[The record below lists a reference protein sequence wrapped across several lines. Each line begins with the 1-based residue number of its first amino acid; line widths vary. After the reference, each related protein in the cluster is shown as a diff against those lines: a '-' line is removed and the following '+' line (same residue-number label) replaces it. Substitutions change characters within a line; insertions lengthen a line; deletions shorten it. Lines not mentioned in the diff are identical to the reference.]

1 MKVKLIQGT
10 PEWHAHRLAHNN
22 ASELAAAAGLSKYK
36 SRSDMVREKATGIQE
51 EIAPETQKRFDRGH
65 EIEAISRTFA
75 EEYLDLD
82 IGQSLDPCVFSEVID
97 GVPLSASLDGLN
109 MPIMWECKTLN
120 ADLKAALS
128 MGEIP
133 EPYMLQMEQ
142 GMMLSNAERCLF
154 TASNGTREGTH
165 HAWYSSRPDIRAKI
179 LPIWKQFAED
189 VKNYVHVEAEAKVV
203 TGPVETLPAIFVT
216 VEGRVADSNLPDFVR
231 AAHEYIDRIQTDLV
245 TDADFDTAA
254 KNVNELES
262 GEKRLEA
269 VKANALAQTSSID
282 ELFRAIDQIKGEMK
296 KKRLH
301 LADLVKTKKESRKIQ
316 IITEAKQAMVNHVMQ
331 LNQRIGGAWM
341 PVFNDAPFAEAIK
354 GLKSID
360 SMREKVGNALRNAM
374 LDANML
380 ADTIEANRKMVGND
394 MILIPDFAQVC
405 TKTADDFANLFAS
418 RVHAHRVAE
427 YARIEAERAK
437 IRAEEQA
444 KAEREAQAKARAEQA
459 ERDAEAARLAHEL
472 AERAKIR
479 AEEQEK
485 AERDAQAK
493 ARAEQAERDAEAARL
508 AHELAER
515 EAVKIEAEQAQGRAA
530 LAELITGIPVIE
542 SIQQV
547 ADVVT
552 RSFPSIEEQKREPI
566 DDGKTLKL
574 GEIGARLGFSVTA
587 DFMAQLGFQP
597 VATEKSAKLY
607 RASDFGRI
615 CIAIINHIQS
625 AMRSAQMAA

>member
-1 MKVKLIQGT
+1 MITLNLVQGT
-10 PEWHAHRLAHNN
+10 SNWLAARAQHFT
-22 ASELAAAAGLSKYK
+22 ASEAPAMLGLSKYK
-36 SRSDMVREKATGIQE
+36 SRSELLREKATGIVAE
-51 EIAPETQKRFDRGH
+51 VDAATQRRFNAGH
-65 EIEAISRTFA
+65 ESESATRVWA
-75 EEYLDLD
+75 EQFIGEDLYP
-82 IGQSLDPCVFSEVID
+82 ITGAREV
-97 GVPLSASLDGLN
+97 DGLPLLASFDGLTLDESIN
-109 MPIMWECKTLN
+109 WENKLWNEEFASMVRDGIVPDTHWPQLEQQLLVAEAKQVLFTVSDGGENIAHMWYE
-120 ADLKAALS
+120 S
-128 MGEIP
+128 IP
-133 EPYMLQMEQ
+133 E
-142 GMMLSNAERCLF
+142 R
-154 TASNGTREGTH
+154 
-165 HAWYSSRPDIRAKI
+165 RAKLI
-179 LPIWKQFAED
+179 AGWKQFAED
-189 VKNYVHVEAEAKVV
+189 IKNYVHVEAEAKVV

-216 VEGRVADSNLPDFVR
+216 VEGRVADSNLPAFVR

-245 TDADFDTAA
+245 TDADFETAA

-301 LADLVKTKKESRKIQ
+301 LTDLVKTKKESRKIQ
-316 IITEAKQAMVNHVMQ
+316 IVTDAHKAIQDHIAK
-331 LNQRIGGAWM
+331 LEERIGGRWM
-341 PVFNDAPFAEAIK
+341 TYPGSTIFHEAIK

-374 LDANML
+374 LEANML
-380 ADTIEANRKMVGND
+380 ADTIEANYKSLNDPGHVGH
-394 MILIPDFAQVC
+394 MHLFPDFAAVC
-405 TKTADDFANLFAS
+405 TKQTDDFAALLAMRIAN
-418 RVHAHRVAE
+418 HRAE
-427 YARIEAERAK
+427 QEKILEAERAK

-472 AERAKIR
+472 AER
-479 AEEQEK
+479 
-485 AERDAQAK
+485 
-493 ARAEQAERDAEAARL
+493 
-508 AHELAER
+508 

-530 LAELITGIPVIE
+530 LAEERAKIEADALSHGFGVNRTIDSHEVSEEMNMQARAILDGFNQDARKATEIP
-542 SIQQV
+542 
-547 ADVVT
+547 A
-552 RSFPSIEEQKREPI
+552 

-574 GEIGARLGFSVTA
+574 GEIGARLGFTITA

-615 CIAIINHIQS
+615 CVAIINHIQS

>member
-1 MKVKLIQGT
+1 MGLKILNLQQGT
-10 PEWHAHRLAHNN
+10 GEWLSHRDACLN
-22 ASELAAAAGLSKYK
+22 ASDAPAMAGVSKYQT
-36 SRSDMVREKATGIQE
+36 RSELVRQKATGITKE
-51 EIAPETQKRFDRGH
+51 HDAGTLARFRAGH
-65 EIEAISRTFA
+65 EAEASIRPHA
-75 EEYLDLD
+75 EYIVGEPLYPVT
-82 IGQSLDPCVFSEVID
+82 GENEID
-97 GVPLSASLDGLN
+97 GMRLSASSDGLTMDGEVGFEHKIWN
-109 MPIMWECKTLN
+109 EDIAASVRNGIVPESHIWQIVHQHAVFGLRRTLFVVS
-120 ADLKAALS
+120 D
-128 MGEIP
+128 GTP
-133 EPYMLQMEQ
+133 EKCVYCWVEVSDEQ
-142 GMMLSNAERCLF
+142 IERLM
-154 TASNGTREGTH
+154 AG
-165 HAWYSSRPDIRAKI
+165 
-179 LPIWKQFAED
+179 WKQFAED
-189 VKNYVHVEAEAKVV
+189 VKNYQHVEAEAKVV
-203 TGPVETLPAIFVT
+203 TGPVETMPAIFVT
-216 VEGRVADSNLPDFVR
+216 VEGRVAESNLPAFVR

-269 VKANALAQTSSID
+269 VKANALAQTASID

-331 LNQRIGGAWM
+331 LNQRIGGSWM
-341 PVFNDAPFAEAIK
+341 PLFNDAPFAEAIK

-360 SMREKVGNALRNAM
+360 SMREKVGNALRNMM
-374 LDANML
+374 L
-380 ADTIEANRKMVGND
+380 EANLIADRIETNHKSLND
-394 MILIPDFAQVC
+394 PGHTGHMHLFPDFAAVC
-405 TKTADDFANLFAS
+405 TKPADDFAALLSMRITN
-418 RVHAHRVAE
+418 HRAE
-427 YARIEAERAK
+427 QEKILEAERAK

-444 KAEREAQAKARAEQA
+444 KAEREAT
-459 ERDAEAARLAHEL
+459 
-472 AERAKIR
+472 
-479 AEEQEK
+479 
-485 AERDAQAK
+485 AK

-515 EAVKIEAEQAQGRAA
+515 EAVKIEAESPKWS
-530 LAELITGIPVIE
+530 AEVIANSHHSDPLVLNTIPRITITELPE
-542 SIQQV
+542 
-547 ADVVT
+547 
-552 RSFPSIEEQKREPI
+552 

-615 CIAIINHIQS
+615 CVAIINHIQS